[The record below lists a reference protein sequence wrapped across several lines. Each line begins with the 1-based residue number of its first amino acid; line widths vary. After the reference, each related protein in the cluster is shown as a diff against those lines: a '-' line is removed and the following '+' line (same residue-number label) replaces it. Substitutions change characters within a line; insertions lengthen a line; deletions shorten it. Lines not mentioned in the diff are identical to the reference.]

1 MTISV
6 VPFSEA
12 LAPYFERLNVAWIE
26 AFFRVESVDRDV
38 LQNPRRKVIDPG
50 GEILFALDGD
60 DVLGCVALK
69 HEGDGVFEL
78 TKMAVTPSAQ
88 GRGIGRLLM
97 NACVSRFNARGGTRL
112 YLESHD
118 SLTPALTLYESVG
131 FHHVPRPGGP
141 SPYARANVYMVY
153 APDSADGR

>member
-1 MTISV
+1 MAISV
-6 VPFSEA
+6 VPFSTE
-12 LAPYFERLNVAWIE
+12 LAPHFERLNVAWIE
-26 AFFRVESVDRDV
+26 AFFRVERVDLEV
-38 LQNPRRKVIDPG
+38 LQHPQEKVIDVG

-60 DVLGCVALK
+60 QVLGCVALK

-78 TKMAVTPSAQ
+78 TKMAVTPGAQ
-88 GRGIGRLLM
+88 GRGLGRLLM
-97 NACVSRFNARGGTRL
+97 EACIRRFEARDGTYL

-131 FHHVPRPGGP
+131 FEHTPRPGGP

-153 APDSADGR
+153 RKPEKR